1 MPLNNPNR
9 RAVLAGLSATV
20 LMPLPAFALTTSA
33 AQSYVQNVINVF
45 FNILRSGGS
54 EARILR
60 RFEREFV
67 NYTDINIIARSVLGP
82 AYRGLSNRQKQ
93 DFNTAYGGY
102 VARKYGRQMLGYAQA
117 EITITQVRDAG
128 NKGILVSSQ
137 VRKPGQSPFA
147 LDWQVSDRSGQTK
160 LINLIVEGLSLLTS
174 EREEVRNM
182 LAARGGDVS
191 ALTAYLAAQ

>member
-1 MPLNNPNR
+1 MPLNKPNR
-9 RAVLAGLSATV
+9 RAVLAGLSAAA

-33 AQSYVQNVINVF
+33 GQGYVQNVIDVF
-45 FNILRSGGS
+45 FDILTSGAS

-82 AYRGLSNRQKQ
+82 AYRSLSTRQKR
-93 DFNTAYGGY
+93 DFSSAYGGY
-102 VARKYGRQMLGYAQA
+102 LARKYGRQMLGYAHA
-117 EITITQVRDAG
+117 EITITQARDAG
-128 NKGILVSSQ
+128 NKGILVSSL
-137 VRKPGQSPFA
+137 VRKPGQSPIA

-160 LINLIVEGLSLLTS
+160 LINLIIEGMSLLTS

-182 LAARGGDVS
+182 LAARGGDVP
-191 ALTAYLAAQ
+191 ALTAYLASQ

>member
-9 RAVLAGLSATV
+9 RAVLAGLSAAALV
-20 LMPLPAFALTTSA
+20 PMPAFALSTSA

-45 FNILRSGGS
+45 FDILKSGGS

-60 RFEREFV
+60 RFEREFTA
-67 NYTDINIIARSVLGP
+67 YTDINIIARTVLGP
-82 AYRGLSNRQKQ
+82 PYRSLNNQQKRN
-93 DFNTAYGGY
+93 FSSAYGGY
-102 VARKYGRQMLGYAQA
+102 LSRKYGRQMMGYANA

-128 NKGILVSSQ
+128 RKGVLVSSQ
-137 VRKPGQSPFA
+137 VRKQGQSPFA

-160 LINLIVEGLSLLTS
+160 VINLIIEGISLLTS

-191 ALTAYLAAQ
+191 ALTAQLSAL